1 METFKNHVQMYQED
15 WKNSCFLLLLWYTKQ
30 GFHSNLGQKI
40 DDLTCN
46 DSHLGPLAHWSV
58 PPLIIILLV
67 FIFFYVPSICIFNF
81 LIKRQAVLLL

>member
-30 GFHSNLGQKI
+30 GFHS
-40 DDLTCN
+40 CN